1 MYELPYSARKKK
13 IYQVT
18 TTMEKHYNTCHY
30 IYKTLIQLV
39 VNVEVIFLPLPASTH
54 NYDRTFQ

>member
-1 MYELPYSARKKK
+1 
-13 IYQVT
+13 
-18 TTMEKHYNTCHY
+18 MEKHYNTCHY

-39 VNVEVIFLPLPASTH
+39 VNVEVIFLPLPEGTH